1 MRASVKVD
9 FPYLV
14 ADTDRHGNVR
24 YYYRRKGKPK
34 VRLPGEPGSS
44 QFLEQYE
51 LAHAGKITTKL
62 KRIAAGA
69 GSLRWLCQEYFKS
82 VEFRL
87 LHKRTQHVR
96 RLVLEGI
103 CRSKTPSGKE
113 RGDGL
118 VAYMLEK
125 QVKEIRDERAD
136 RPGSA
141 NNTVKALRPMFT
153 WAKEKG
159 HVSINPAQDVR
170 QLRGGKGW
178 HVWTEDEVAL
188 FEAKHP
194 IGTKARLAFALIRYT
209 GVRRSDVVKLGPT
222 MARDGVLRFVATKGA
237 ERRGEEPSRLVLP
250 ILPELQTVIDAS
262 ETGKATYLV
271 TEFGEPF
278 SVAGFGNKMR
288 EWCDEAGLPHCTAHG
303 IRKHGATTAAE
314 NGATTHQ
321 LMAMFGWDSVK
332 QAEIYTRKANKTR
345 LAKAAM
351 HLLSASTENEKS
363 AEVSHLQKVGHS
375 TSKKAK

>member
-1 MRASVKVD
+1 MRAGVKVD

-34 VRLPGEPGSS
+34 VRLQGEIGSA

-51 LAHAGKITTKL
+51 LAHAGKIATKP
-62 KRIAAGA
+62 KRVAAGV
-69 GSLRWLCQEYFKS
+69 GSLRWLCQEYFKAA
-82 VEFRL
+82 EFKL

-96 RLVLEGI
+96 RLVLEGV
-103 CRSKTPSGKE
+103 CRSKTPSGRE

-118 VAYMLEK
+118 VAFMLEK
-125 QVKEIRDERAD
+125 HVKEIRDERAD

-153 WAKEKG
+153 WAKDAG
-159 HVSINPAQDVR
+159 HIATNPAKDVGQFR
-170 QLRGGKGW
+170 SGPGW
-178 HVWTEDEVAL
+178 HVWTEDEVTQ

-194 IGTKARLAFALIRYT
+194 IGTRARLAFALIRYT
-209 GVRRSDVVKLGPT
+209 GVRRSDVVKLGPP
-222 MARDGVLRFVATKGA
+222 MVRDGVLRFVATKGS
-237 ERRGEEPSRLVLP
+237 ERRGSEPSRLVLP
-250 ILPELQTVIDAS
+250 VLPELQEIIDAS
-262 ETGKATYLV
+262 EIGEATYLV
-271 TEFGEPF
+271 TEFGKPF
-278 SVAGFGNKMR
+278 SVAGFGNKFR
-288 EWCDEAGLPHCTAHG
+288 EWCDQAELPHCTAHG
-303 IRKHGATTAAE
+303 IRKHGATTAAD

-351 HLLSASTENEKS
+351 HLMAAPAENEKS
-363 AEVSHLQKVGHS
+363 APSAALMSLKER
-375 TSKKAK
+375 KKAK